1 MEAHLAGGEML
12 GLEGLRDLVQSV
24 SDSHPR
30 KNFEEFGRELVQEFR
45 RKFGEDSDDDE
56 TIMVIEFG
64 EGRRMP
70 GIKRD
75 WRAGCNLQN
84 LGVQLHR
91 PSKVGTL
98 HFSAYRILVPACVH
112 ARGIRGS
119 RKDLSAS
126 YSLLPTA

>member
-1 MEAHLAGGEML
+1 MVVYTDAFMEAHLAGGEML

-70 GIKRD
+70 GIKERLAG
-75 WRAGCNLQN
+75 WLQFAKSRRAT
-84 LGVQLHR
+84 
-91 PSKVGTL
+91 S
-98 HFSAYRILVPACVH
+98 SSI
-112 ARGIRGS
+112 
-119 RKDLSAS
+119 
-126 YSLLPTA
+126 